1 MKKLVIAVLIL
12 MLTLGCIG
20 IPGSQQPEV
29 PQENKVQE
37 AVPQPSISTYNMLL
51 HHLNYL
57 SNNVQTLVNDL
68 NNYFSIAYFYIVQQ
82 NNSTALQNYQ
92 SDYEYAI
99 SNDIG
104 KTLESINMLK
114 TDLENAKDVPVE
126 KLDLVTKAVGQIED
140 DTNDLRKDMMI
151 DLKEMVVKQA
161 LLYRAINILQGDLE
175 AISNAIKELAP
186 LMKKTSEESIVE

>member
-1 MKKLVIAVLIL
+1 MKKLVIAALIF

-20 IPGSQQPEV
+20 MPGSQQPEV

-37 AVPQPSISTYNMLL
+37 AVLQPSISTYNMLL

-57 SNNVQTLVNDL
+57 NNNVQILVNDL

-82 NNSTALQNYQ
+82 NNSTLLQNYQ
-92 SDYEYAI
+92 NDYEYAI

-126 KLDLVTKAVGQIED
+126 KLDLVTKAVGQIEN

-151 DLKEMVVKQA
+151 DLKEMIVKEA

-175 AISNAIKELAP
+175 AISNAIKELG
-186 LMKKTSEESIVE
+186 IVTK